1 MKLNLGSG
9 WHYLKGYTNV
19 DLHHDA
25 DVKADLRD
33 FEAEDGS
40 VEMILTT
47 HVIEHFTKDDG
58 IDLLK
63 RCFRWLEPGGRIVI
77 ETPDCMKCWKL
88 IFDGKTLEGA
98 KGLHGGRSVNK
109 RGWHDLLLEWS
120 DRCTESADK
129 YHLLTVPA
137 EWNLPGEAHL
147 YVWTGEELRQALR
160 DVGFDECTVERPV
173 HHGGRVWRDTRVC
186 GRKPR

>member
-77 ETPDCMKCWKL
+77 ETPDREKCHAL
-88 IFDGKTLEGA
+88 IAQGKSLEGA
-98 KGLHGGRSVNK
+98 KGLYGGRSVNK
-109 RGWHDLLLEWS
+109 RGWHELLMDWTAAYPTQGPLQ
-120 DRCTESADK
+120 
-129 YHLLTVPA
+129 VPA

-147 YVWTGEELRQALR
+147 YVWKGEDLRQALS
-160 DVGFDECTVERPV
+160 DVGFDECIVGRPV
-173 HHGGRVWRDTRVC
+173 HHGGRDWRDVRVS